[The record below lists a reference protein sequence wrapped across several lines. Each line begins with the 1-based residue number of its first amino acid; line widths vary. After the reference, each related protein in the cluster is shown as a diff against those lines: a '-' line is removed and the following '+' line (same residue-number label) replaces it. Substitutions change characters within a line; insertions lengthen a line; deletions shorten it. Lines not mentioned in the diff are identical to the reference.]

1 LHNAFTSPGDALAA
15 RSFFGAS
22 VVCLLCYGWLTW
34 TTRHAVVLQFSG
46 FLFIALVCALLSFF
60 MVWLFTARGLQI
72 PFTWI
77 LITAILFR
85 LIGVAG
91 APLLEDDFYRY
102 LWDGYRTAESGD
114 PYSLPPSWFFTSD
127 DVPAVFEQVLSGIN
141 YPDIATVY
149 GPVCQWIFAAAYTIA
164 PAQTWPLQMFAAL
177 ADIGVL
183 LLLRTVCRH
192 NVLLLYAWSP
202 LLIKEFAFTAHPDVL
217 AVLMVLLAI
226 RLRIAGYALVAG
238 AFLGLALGIK
248 VFALLLAPLVLIY
261 RGNVTRSLL
270 AAAGFFLTLLGITLW
285 YGSLSIWAPQGLRVM
300 ADSWLFNAPLYLLL
314 TNLLSFGI
322 TKILLLSVFFIFAIT
337 LCYKYCFTLKAQL
350 TSPSGNAET
359 IIRADLLYGVFLL
372 CIPVLNPWY
381 VVWILPFAVLHPR
394 RWAWAAS
401 VAVLL
406 SYSAIIDA
414 NASAAE
420 SYQVPLSVLI
430 LEFGLIGVAAL
441 IDWKYPLS
449 SRYRREE
456 NSAA

>member
-1 LHNAFTSPGDALAA
+1 MHNAFTSPANALPA
-15 RSFFGAS
+15 RIFFSAS

-34 TTRHAVVLQFSG
+34 TTRHDEVLQFSV
-46 FLFIALVCALLSFF
+46 FLFLALVCALLSFF
-60 MVWLFTARGLQI
+60 IVWLFTARGLQI
-72 PFTWI
+72 PFAWI

-114 PYSLPPSWFFTSD
+114 PYSLAPSWFFASD
-127 DVPAVFEQVLSGIN
+127 NVPAVFEQILSGIN

-202 LLIKEFAFTAHPDVL
+202 LLIKEFAFTAHPDVF
-217 AVLMVLLAI
+217 AVLMALLAI
-226 RLRIAGYALVAG
+226 RFRTAGYAVLTGILLA
-238 AFLGLALGIK
+238 LALGIK
-248 VFALLLAPLVLIY
+248 VFALLLAPFVLIH
-261 RGNVTRSLL
+261 RGKVKQSML
-270 AAAGFFLTLLGITLW
+270 AATAFFLTLLAITLW
-285 YGSLSIWAPQGLRVM
+285 FGSPEIWLPQGLRVM

-314 TNLLSFGI
+314 TSLLSFGI
-322 TKILLLSVFFIFAIT
+322 TKILLLIVFFIFAVT
-337 LCYKYCFTLKAQL
+337 LWYKYYITSDAQH
-350 TSPSGNAET
+350 TSLSRSADTP
-359 IIRADLLYGVFLL
+359 IRADLLYGMLLL

-381 VVWILPFAVLHPR
+381 IVWILPFAVLHPT
-394 RWAWAAS
+394 RWAWTAS

-406 SYSAIIDA
+406 SYSALIDA
-414 NASAAE
+414 NASPTAL
-420 SYQVPLSVLI
+420 YQVPLSVLI
-430 LEFGLIGVAAL
+430 LEFGLIALAAL

-456 NSAA
+456 SSAA